1 MDSEPP
7 ALGQPGVLCL
17 PKEETCH
24 PCPWDFGAV
33 LCLAVGSPLSP
44 TYHVTHIPRC
54 CTCVGIPRNAAR
66 SAIGTVND
74 AGIRWAADPADAI
87 AEEAR
92 VRNSSGRVRKNQLRD
107 VVEPVQVVDV
117 VIGVRIRGLDQVDQ
131 HPLVKLSASPM
142 SVRC

>member
-1 MDSEPP
+1 M
-7 ALGQPGVLCL
+7 
-17 PKEETCH
+17 
-24 PCPWDFGAV
+24 
-33 LCLAVGSPLSP
+33 
-44 TYHVTHIPRC
+44 THIPRC

-74 AGIRWAADPADAI
+74 AGIRWAADPGDAI

-117 VIGVRIRGLDQVDQ
+117 VIGVRIRGLDQVDK
-131 HPLVKLSASPM
+131 HPPCQAERFTDEREVLSDLSEFDQPCAQVIDLVLDGITL
-142 SVRC
+142 RHD